1 MKKHLKYNPQIIESN
16 MNDNDEN
23 ENDENEEELTFE
35 QKMDLHNKYCKL
47 VFKIDR
53 LTSHKKT
60 IETTSKYFGE
70 SAKDDDYYKI
80 IDDIK
85 KYEKEIKPIEK
96 TLIKIKYISG
106 NRWDTIPLSIK

>member
-1 MKKHLKYNPQIIESN
+1 

-53 LTSHKKT
+53 LTSRKKT
-60 IETTSKYFGE
+60 IETASKYFGE
-70 SAKDDDYYKI
+70 SDDDYYKI